1 MWRDIFLW
9 NRSNLVSYIDEY
21 QKSLEVFKGLIKNG
35 DAAGI
40 EKALERAKGER
51 EKLSVPAPARA

>member
-1 MWRDIFLW
+1 
-9 NRSNLVSYIDEY
+9 VSYIDDY
-21 QKSLEVFKGLIKNG
+21 QRALEELKRLIKAG

-51 EKLSVPAPARA
+51 EKLSLSAPVRA